1 MINKEDLMTEMTLK
15 CKEGSCHF
23 AWHDGDD
30 WMFAVIG
37 RGKSSGQAIERTLK
51 EVNYFINLLED

>member
-1 MINKEDLMTEMTLK
+1 MAEMTLK